1 MQAWS
6 LWIMNVSAPT
16 DLMPEVEHDRF
27 VSSFAPQVVIFF
39 QHPSAT
45 QPKNTLNNETSTWL
59 HVVFINVVLLL
70 LFWVCGFC
78 QSSYCAVFPLY
89 SKITRKTFAS
99 HKLRSH
105 LLIHHA
111 VPIRLTVYVNVLLAL
126 LGPFITSLCLDANE
140 VSNHRNPVFL

>member
-1 MQAWS
+1 MYACG

-16 DLMPEVEHDRF
+16 DLMPEVEQDRF

-45 QPKNTLNNETSTWL
+45 QPENTLNNETSTWL
-59 HVVFINVVLLL
+59 HVVFINVVSCL
-70 LFWVCGFC
+70 GGAGGGC
-78 QSSYCAVFPLY
+78 QSSYCAAFPLY

-111 VPIRLTVYVNVLLAL
+111 VPIRLTVYVNVLSAL

-140 VSNHRNPVFL
+140 VSNHGNPVFL